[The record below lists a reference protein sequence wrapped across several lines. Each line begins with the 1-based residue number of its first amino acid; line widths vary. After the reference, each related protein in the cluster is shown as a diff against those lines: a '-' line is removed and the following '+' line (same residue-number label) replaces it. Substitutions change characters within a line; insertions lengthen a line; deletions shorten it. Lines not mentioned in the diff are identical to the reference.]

1 MKKDTRF
8 TVLFLSQCIL
18 GILLGVLV
26 FQNFRGEKVSG
37 ADGAQVFKDAASKLH
52 AAGLVSQAA
61 GEYEKY
67 LEKGDVDSKVRPRCL
82 IL

>member
-37 ADGAQVFKDAASKLH
+37 ADGAQVFKDRKATQWFGES
-52 AAGLVSQAA
+52 SY

-67 LEKGDVDSKVRPRCL
+67 
-82 IL
+82 